1 MTGVQTCALPISRRE
16 DSEYERCGVA
26 EVMMICQ
33 PAAGLRKCMVMAH
46 RKKTDFA
53 AVCKELDRM
62 FPAANKITL
71 VCDNL
76 NTHTKGALYATFP
89 PEEARRL
96 ATKIEIRH
104 TPKHGSWLNIAE
116 LEFAVLGR
124 TVFKKR
130 IADTE
135 QLQRELDAICAH
147 RNALAKPVQWQFNLP
162 KARSKMAW
170 VYPDLH
176 PRESS

>member
-1 MTGVQTCALPISRRE
+1 MATDGGIW
-16 DSEYERCGVA
+16 VA
-26 EVMMICQ
+26 IRGQ
-33 PAAGLRKCMVMAH
+33 PAAGLRKCLVMEH

-53 AVCKELDRM
+53 VVCEELDRM
-62 FPAANKITL
+62 FPKAKTITL

-76 NTHTKGALYATFP
+76 NTHTKGALYAKFP

-96 ATKIEIRH
+96 AKKIEIRY

-124 TVFKKR
+124 TVFQKR
-130 IADTE
+130 MADKE

-147 RNALAKPVQWQFNLP
+147 RNAEAKPVRWQFNLK
-162 KARSKMAW
+162 KAREKMAW
-170 VYPDLH
+170 VYPDLVK
-176 PRESS
+176 ESS